1 MSDGE
6 KWLRYTTTGIDKQQ
20 GRGNTPP
27 SIHSPSPQEAFLDE
41 DETSSSTV
49 IYNYPDSPK
58 RLESPNSPGIVFSR
72 IHYSNTLGNVTM
84 DTEEAVSCSL
94 ANIMNIINA
103 IKPNNGDKTTQNSFQ
118 KHRISYHIRASDQN

>member
-1 MSDGE
+1 MVSTDQPKSGKSRQLSDGE

-49 IYNYPDSPK
+49 IYNYTESPE

-72 IHYSNTLGNVTM
+72 IHNSNTLGNVTM
-84 DTEEAVSCSL
+84 DTE
-94 ANIMNIINA
+94 
-103 IKPNNGDKTTQNSFQ
+103 K
-118 KHRISYHIRASDQN
+118 RYHVALQI